1 VDYTPPL
8 PALIDFV
15 NAPADLESSIR
26 NVILTQL
33 ETSLGD
39 ERFSVFDESQRVRLA
54 DALIAALFSDK
65 PAESIELPDNMKW
78 VMVEPDNFTPA
89 LEMLMTKPTLDGG
102 VRVGQITTHDRT
114 VSQPIITAAV
124 ENGLRTAWYRNALHD
139 LDVNKVRDVIV
150 DNLIGADLNKLFAS
164 RQEIAALPDME
175 VRDGDGQ

>member
-39 ERFSVFDESQRVRLA
+39 ERFSVFDE
-54 DALIAALFSDK
+54 SDK